1 MEQIKVMVS
10 EASDIWIKLL
20 RQYVETDPD
29 MVMCGEA
36 NSGMSCIMEAE
47 DAEPDVIILGY
58 DPSESM
64 PPEEVIRQLNE
75 VVPNAKIVL
84 AVDQKD
90 RNNVE
95 RSIGRG
101 IHEFL
106 LKPYN
111 KEKVTKVIKRCMQE

>member
-20 RQYVETDPD
+20 RQYVEKDSD

-36 NSGMSCIMEAE
+36 NNGMSCIMEAE

-58 DPSESM
+58 DPNESM
-64 PPEEVIRQLNE
+64 PPEEVIRQLNA

-111 KEKVTKVIKRCMQE
+111 RDKVTKVIKRCMQE